1 MAAPSGAAAE
11 MELLQPNRIDQHEID
26 IATFEPQ
33 QENQYG
39 NNQRDDETQ
48 TCNSSLNM
56 DATATLS
63 DRSLQSGY
71 RFRDMSAQTCIT
83 DHYQPL
89 SRENNVNLF
98 RSSEYRYGQGM
109 SSASTA
115 PTAVRQNMHLKSGF
129 FNTVYYAI

>member
-11 MELLQPNRIDQHEID
+11 MELLQPNRIDQNEID
-26 IATFEPQ
+26 IAKLEPQ

-39 NNQRDDETQ
+39 NNQRDDQTQ
-48 TCNSSLNM
+48 TCNSNLNM

-71 RFRDMSAQTCIT
+71 RYRDMSTQTCIT
-83 DHYQPL
+83 DLYQPL
-89 SRENNVNLF
+89 PRENNVNPF
-98 RSSEYRYGQGM
+98 RSPEYRYGQGM

-115 PTAVRQNMHLKSGF
+115 PNAVRQYMHLKSGF
-129 FNTVYYAI
+129 